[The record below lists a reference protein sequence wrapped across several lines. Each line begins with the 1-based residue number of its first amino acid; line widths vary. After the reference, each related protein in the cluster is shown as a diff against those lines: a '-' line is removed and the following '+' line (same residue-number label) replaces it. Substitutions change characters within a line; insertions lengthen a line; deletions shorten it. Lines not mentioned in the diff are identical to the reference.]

1 MCDLRCVVTDRD
13 RVYYGSLAVMELSRG
28 TARERSRKKIS
39 QENQKVSSVIRKQN
53 SGAGFTSAD
62 AAPQQQYWD
71 TYVRKRGRQQ
81 DSSRMKMRT
90 RTPQRQARTR
100 RSRELRGAATS
111 RSAAAKKTRHKKE
124 SKTIPRPQRTE
135 PQIKKCPK

>member
-13 RVYYGSLAVMELSRG
+13 HVYYGSLAVMELNRG

-39 QENQKVSSVIRKQN
+39 RENHKSHKSSKTAKPGN
-53 SGAGFTSAD
+53 TSSESERRD
-62 AAPQQQYWD
+62 ANKTP
-71 TYVRKRGRQQ
+71 Q

-100 RSRELRGAATS
+100 PSRELRGAATS

-135 PQIKKCPK
+135 PQIKKCLK

>member
-39 QENQKVSSVIRKQN
+39 RENQKVSSVIRKQN
-53 SGAGFTSAD
+53 SRAGFTSTD
-62 AAPQQQYWD
+62 TAPQQQHRD

-100 RSRELRGAATS
+100 KAIKRTPRSSNFKIRPRQ
-111 RSAAAKKTRHKKE
+111 KDKTQERIQDNSSPTAHRA
-124 SKTIPRPQRTE
+124 PN
-135 PQIKKCPK
+135 

>member
-1 MCDLRCVVTDRD
+1 M
-13 RVYYGSLAVMELSRG
+13 YYGSLAVMELSRG

-39 QENQKVSSVIRKQN
+39 RENQKVSSVIRKQN
-53 SGAGFTSAD
+53 SRAGFTSAD
-62 AAPQQQYWD
+62 AAPQQHYRD

-124 SKTIPRPQRTE
+124 SRQFLALSAK
-135 PQIKKCPK
+135 PQIRNAQLRNRRKA